1 MEKKFIELS
10 LNETQ
15 AVVGGVKTMAALS
28 QSTVNAVMVRPDI
41 GMNSALAVPSV
52 PSRPAISIPG
62 LPKR

>member
-15 AVVGGVKTMAALS
+15 AVVGGVKTVATMNQASVAN
-28 QSTVNAVMVRPDI
+28 TAMVRPD
-41 GMNSALAVPSV
+41 MNGAMVAQ
-52 PSRPAISIPG
+52 PSRPAISLPK